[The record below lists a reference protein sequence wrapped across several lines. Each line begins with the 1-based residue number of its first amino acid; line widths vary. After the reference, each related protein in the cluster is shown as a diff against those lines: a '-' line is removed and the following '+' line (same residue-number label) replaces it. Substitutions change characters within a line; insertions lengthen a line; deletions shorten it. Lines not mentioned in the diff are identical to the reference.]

1 MKTCITLTLQ
11 LTDNERQRY
20 EGAARALGITLT
32 AYVNRALEA
41 FVAPQHE
48 LLTDARATRA
58 ADGSRLGFR

>member
-11 LTDNERQRY
+11 LTDDERQRY

-48 LLTDARATRA
+48 PLTDARATRA